1 MPNVVYRAAVA
12 SSLACLV
19 AVAGCSSPQEEE
31 VSTVET
37 RTVAHL
43 YGTSDI
49 PVDPQRVVV
58 LDAGNVLESVLALG
72 VTPVGTVVPKTTGTW
87 PDFIA
92 DKLPSDVESMGD
104 SEANVD
110 IEKVVSAEPDLI
122 IVTSEDESQREF
134 YDAVKDIAPT
144 VAVGDVA
151 NQWKTTLSE
160 LGDHLGKSDTADVL
174 LSEYE
179 ARVASVRES
188 LGPNPGTASF
198 VRVRSDKLNYM
209 GQDGAFIWTTP
220 REVGLRAPDYQN
232 VGTAEDSFFE
242 VSLEQ
247 TDLLDAD
254 RIFVVSDG
262 AAAEHGQFLDTVRS
276 NPLFG
281 LLQGRIE
288 YLPSNAY
295 LFGSIMKANKMLDVL
310 ESQLAQ

>member
-1 MPNVVYRAAVA
+1 MPNVVYKSTFAA
-12 SSLACLV
+12 SLVCV
-19 AVAGCSSPQEEE
+19 AVLAGCSSPQEDET
-31 VSTVET
+31 SSADT
-37 RTVAHL
+37 RTVTHL
-43 YGTSDI
+43 YGATDI

-72 VTPVGTVVPKTTGTW
+72 VEPVATVVPKTTGTW

-92 DKLPSDVESMGD
+92 EKLPENAASVGD

-110 IEKVVSAEPDLI
+110 VEKVIGANPDLI

-134 YDAVKDIAPT
+134 YDNVSGIAPT

-151 NQWKTTLSE
+151 NEWKETLRL
-160 LGDHLGKSDTADVL
+160 LGDHLGKQDVAATL
-174 LSEYE
+174 LSDYE
-179 ARVASVRES
+179 ARVDAVRQE
-188 LGPNPGTASF
+188 LGPDPGTASF

-209 GQDGAFIWTTP
+209 GYEGSFIWTTP
-220 REVGLRAPDYQN
+220 KAVGFRSPEYQD

-247 TDLLDAD
+247 TNLLDAD
-254 RIFVVSDG
+254 RIFVVTDG
-262 AAAEHGQFLDTVRS
+262 AAAEPGQFLDTVKS

-310 ESQLAQ
+310 ES